1 MAVSSQALQCWK
13 PIRSVDLPPP
23 LWNCSSSCKHHV
35 SGNFGTNWS
44 TNRTFPL
51 ATSSA
56 KAKTIIRVTFRIHA
70 PAFTHLQKNL
80 HTFTSESWWATEKL
94 YNNQLLRPK
103 PSSWNLTFCSISGVK
118 HTMICCGS
126 TRYKSPRGTI
136 LGDLRCARSRHFKC
150 PGQTLQEY
158 NATNNWSE
166 HQRFI
171 AYRPSRTPH
180 WDSLS
185 QVCLGASNY
194 FSNGNQVVGTWVGQ
208 LVVLFGS
215 LVSPPS
221 LKKTQQT
228 PSTIT
233 DRNSDSNWW
242 SFDNHRHWSP
252 LSIVDWIS
260 LIIIDHWSSLIVID
274 HHWSS
279 AIIITIILS
288 WIKWHHLWWSWILSL
303 IIVIITITIDHHR
316 HSQHWKGLT
325 MTNSKPIRAWTK
337 GGHGGL
343 VVASFAVGTKCRGW
357 TVCFSWGCLWLW
369 LPASSLKVA
378 FFWPLVNSGD
388 FIWLFWS
395 VTPISVHSFLIFCW
409 ALLEE
414 MACRAA
420 DQFCQVLGSLCF

>member
-1 MAVSSQALQCWK
+1 MFQAILG
-13 PIRSVDLPPP
+13 PIGAQIEP
-23 LWNCSSSCKHHV
+23 
-35 SGNFGTNWS
+35 FQ
-44 TNRTFPL
+44 L

-70 PAFTHLQKNL
+70 PAFAHLQKNL

-150 PGQTLQEY
+150 PGQTIQEY

-166 HQRFI
+166 HQRFM

-221 LKKTQQT
+221 LKKTNKHPVQFL
-228 PSTIT
+228 IA
-233 DRNSDSNWW
+233 
-242 SFDNHRHWSP
+242 
-252 LSIVDWIS
+252 IVIQIDDH
-260 LIIIDHWSSLIVID
+260 LII
-274 HHWSS
+274 
-279 AIIITIILS
+279 
-288 WIKWHHLWWSWILSL
+288 
-303 IIVIITITIDHHR
+303 ITIDHH
-316 HSQHWKGLT
+316 W
-325 MTNSKPIRAWTK
+325 
-337 GGHGGL
+337 
-343 VVASFAVGTKCRGW
+343 AS
-357 TVCFSWGCLWLW
+357 LNIIDNH
-369 LPASSLKVA
+369 
-378 FFWPLVNSGD
+378 WPLIIVDRHWPPLIISNHHYNRIIMNRMTSCIIIMNIVMNHCHHHHHHWSSSSFSALERFDNDQLQTHPCLNQRRPRWIGCCIFCSGD
-388 FIWLFWS
+388 KMPRLN
-395 VTPISVHSFLIFCW
+395 C
-409 ALLEE
+409 LL
-414 MACRAA
+414 
-420 DQFCQVLGSLCF
+420 